1 VRRRTESRRASPL
14 NFDQREEEKPMK
26 PVIATG
32 IFGIVAIVLAAETL
46 NIAMAFGEFSHVAA
60 LSGGVF

>member
-1 VRRRTESRRASPL
+1 
-14 NFDQREEEKPMK
+14 MK

-32 IFGIVAIVLAAETL
+32 IFGIIAIALATETL

-60 LSGGVF
+60 LNAGIF